1 MTGYGVRAAGA
12 VLLGAVIAGPALAS
26 GYIPAIEDRVPQASY
41 AACLAK
47 LEAAAKEDQAQVSPR
62 TFAADGSTRQVTV
75 EPISKGVE
83 KTGRKKARYQAKVWY
98 TNGAPRADLGK
109 MVYRASW
116 QETNLT
122 CEGKVLVSNA
132 SQGFTSE
139 GYGPLESPP
148 AEAVK
153 P

>member
-1 MTGYGVRAAGA
+1 MGYGGRSAG
-12 VLLGAVIAGPALAS
+12 VLLLSATVAGPALAS

-41 AACLAK
+41 TACVAK
-47 LEAAAKEDQAQVSPR
+47 LEAAAKEDQAQVSPK

-75 EPISKGVE
+75 EPITKGVE
-83 KTGRKKARYQAKVWY
+83 KTGRKKAHYQARVWY
-98 TNGAPRADLGK
+98 SNGAPRVDLGK

-122 CEGKVLVSNA
+122 CEGKMLVSNA